1 MNPGFTS
8 SLNHLLESVTT
19 GHQRVPG
26 VVAAITGRDGLLYE
40 GASGQRMSGQAG
52 AMTTDSVFAMYSTTK
67 AITATAVLQLVEE
80 GRLDLDAP
88 ASTYVPMIG
97 ELKVLE
103 GFDSDGTPRLRA
115 PKKHITTRMLLL
127 HTAGFG
133 YEFFNE
139 NYNRLVQ
146 EQGQPSVI
154 GGSLAALK
162 TPLLFE
168 PGEQWEY
175 GSGLDWAGLVVEA
188 ITGKRL
194 GDVMRQRIFE
204 PLGMTD
210 TGFTMTPSM
219 LQRRAGLHQREED
232 GSLTAIEDSIVSQE
246 PEVHMGGHGLFSTV
260 KDYCLF
266 IRAWLND
273 GQGDHGRILRPETI
287 RFAEKNGLE
296 HLKVKALPGV
306 IPSISHT
313 AEFFPGMSKSWALSF
328 MINEQDAPTGRPAG
342 SLAWAGLANLYYWID
357 RKNGIGGFWATQILP
372 FADPVSVNAYLDFE
386 TAAYR
391 HLTNQASS

>member
-1 MNPGFTS
+1 MNPGSTS
-8 SLNHLLESVTT
+8 AFDQILETVTV
-19 GHQRVPG
+19 GQQRVPG
-26 VVAAITGRDGLLYE
+26 VVAAVTGRDGLLYE
-40 GASGQRMSGQAG
+40 GASGQRTLGQPE
-52 AMTTDSVFAMYSTTK
+52 AMTTDSVFAMFSTTK

-80 GRLDLDAP
+80 GRQDLDAP
-88 ASTYVPMIG
+88 ARDYLPMIG

-103 GFDSDGTPRLRA
+103 GFDSDGTPRLRPA
-115 PKKHITTRMLLL
+115 KNHITTRMLLL
-127 HTAGFG
+127 HTAGLG

-139 NYNRLVQ
+139 HYNRLVQ
-146 EQGQPSVI
+146 EQRQPSI
-154 GGSLAALK
+154 ISGLLAALK

-175 GSGLDWAGLVVEA
+175 GSNMDWAGLVVEA

-194 GDVMRQRIFE
+194 GEVMQQRIFE

-210 TGFTMTPSM
+210 TAFTMTPSM
-219 LQRRAGLHQREED
+219 LQRRAGMHQREED
-232 GSLTAIEDSIVSQE
+232 GSLSPVEGSLLPPE

-273 GQGDHGRILRPETI
+273 GQGDHGRILKPETI
-287 RFAEKNGLE
+287 RFAEQNGLDN
-296 HLKVKALPGV
+296 LKIKALPCV

-313 AEFFPGMSKSWALSF
+313 AEFFPGMPKSWALSF

-342 SLAWAGLANLYYWID
+342 SLAWAGLANLFYWID

-372 FADPVSVNAYLDFE
+372 FVDPVSTQGYLDFE

-391 HLTNQASS
+391 NLSR

>member
-1 MNPGFTS
+1 MNSAFTS
-8 SLNHLLESVTT
+8 SFNLLLDAVTA
-19 GHQRVPG
+19 GQQRVPG
-26 VVAAITGRDGLLYE
+26 VVAAVTGRDGLLYE
-40 GASGQRMSGQAG
+40 GASGQRTLGQPE
-52 AMTTDSVFAMYSTTK
+52 AMTTDSVFAMFSTTK

-88 ASTYVPMIG
+88 ARDYLPMIG

-103 GFDSDGTPRLRA
+103 GFDSDGTPRLRPA
-115 PKKHITTRMLLL
+115 KNHITTRMLLL
-127 HTAGFG
+127 HTAGLG

-139 NYNRLVQ
+139 HYNRLVQ
-146 EQGQPSVI
+146 EQRQPSI
-154 GGSLAALK
+154 ISGSLAALK

-175 GSGLDWAGLVVEA
+175 GSNMDWAGLVVEA

-194 GDVMRQRIFE
+194 GEVMQQRIFE

-210 TGFTMTPSM
+210 TAFTITPSM
-219 LQRRAGLHQREED
+219 LQRRAGMHQREED
-232 GSLTAIEDSIVSQE
+232 GSLTPVEGSLLPPE

-273 GQGDHGRILRPETI
+273 GQGDHGRILKPETI
-287 RFAEKNGLE
+287 RFAEQNGLDN
-296 HLKVKALPGV
+296 LKIKALPCV

-313 AEFFPGMSKSWALSF
+313 AEFFPGMPKSWALSF

-342 SLAWAGLANLYYWID
+342 SLAWAGLANLFYWID

-372 FADPVSVNAYLDFE
+372 FVDPVSTQGYLDFE

-391 HLTNQASS
+391 NLSR

>member
-1 MNPGFTS
+1 MNPGSTS
-8 SLNHLLESVTT
+8 AFDQILETVTV
-19 GHQRVPG
+19 GQQRVPG
-26 VVAAITGRDGLLYE
+26 VVAAVTGRDGLLYE
-40 GASGQRMSGQAG
+40 GASGQRTLGQPE
-52 AMTTDSVFAMYSTTK
+52 AMTTDSVFAMFSTTK

-88 ASTYVPMIG
+88 ARDYLPMIG

-103 GFDSDGTPRLRA
+103 GFDSDGTPRLRPA
-115 PKKHITTRMLLL
+115 KNHITTRMLLL
-127 HTAGFG
+127 HTAGLG

-139 NYNRLVQ
+139 HYNRLVQ
-146 EQGQPSVI
+146 EQRQPSI
-154 GGSLAALK
+154 ISGSLAALK

-175 GSGLDWAGLVVEA
+175 GSNMDWAGLVVEA

-194 GDVMRQRIFE
+194 GEVMQQRIFE

-210 TGFTMTPSM
+210 TAFTMTPSM
-219 LQRRAGLHQREED
+219 LQRRAGMHQREED
-232 GSLTAIEDSIVSQE
+232 GSLSPVEGSLLPPE

-273 GQGDHGRILRPETI
+273 GQGDHGRILKPETI
-287 RFAEKNGLE
+287 RFAEQNGLDN
-296 HLKVKALPGV
+296 LKIKALPCV

-313 AEFFPGMSKSWALSF
+313 AEFFPGMPKSWALSF

-342 SLAWAGLANLYYWID
+342 SLAWAGLANLFYWID

-372 FADPVSVNAYLDFE
+372 FVDPVSIRVIWISKRRP
-386 TAAYR
+386 TA
-391 HLTNQASS
+391 T

>member
-1 MNPGFTS
+1 MNPGSTS
-8 SLNHLLESVTT
+8 AFDQILDAVTA
-19 GHQRVPG
+19 GQQRVPG
-26 VVAAITGRDGLLYE
+26 VVAAVTGRDGLLYE
-40 GASGQRMSGQAG
+40 GASGQRTLGQPE
-52 AMTTDSVFAMYSTTK
+52 AMTTDSVFAMFSTTK

-88 ASTYVPMIG
+88 ARDYLPMIG

-103 GFDSDGTPRLRA
+103 GFDSDGTPRLRPA
-115 PKKHITTRMLLL
+115 KNHITTRMLLL
-127 HTAGFG
+127 HTAGLG

-139 NYNRLVQ
+139 HYNRLVQ
-146 EQGQPSVI
+146 EQRQPSI
-154 GGSLAALK
+154 ISGSLAALK

-175 GSGLDWAGLVVEA
+175 GSNMDWAGLVVEA

-194 GDVMRQRIFE
+194 GEVMQQRIFE

-210 TGFTMTPSM
+210 TAFTITPSM
-219 LQRRAGLHQREED
+219 LQRRAGMHQREED
-232 GSLTAIEDSIVSQE
+232 GSLTPVEGSLLPPE

-273 GQGDHGRILRPETI
+273 GQGDHGRILKPETI
-287 RFAEKNGLE
+287 RFAEQNGLDN
-296 HLKVKALPGV
+296 LKIKALPCV

-313 AEFFPGMSKSWALSF
+313 AEFFPGMPKSWALSF

-342 SLAWAGLANLYYWID
+342 SLAWAGLANLFYWID

-372 FADPVSVNAYLDFE
+372 FVDPVSTQGYLDFE

-391 HLTNQASS
+391 NLSR

>member
-1 MNPGFTS
+1 MNPAFTS
-8 SLNHLLESVTT
+8 SINNLLDTVTA
-19 GHQRVPG
+19 GQQRVPG

-40 GASGQRMSGQAG
+40 GASGQRTLGQTD
-52 AMTTDSVFAMYSTTK
+52 AMTTDSVFAMFSTTK
-67 AITATAVLQLVEE
+67 AITATAVLQLVED

-88 ASTYVPMIG
+88 ARDYVPMIG
-97 ELKVLE
+97 ELKVLD
-103 GFDSDGTPRLRA
+103 GFDTDGTPRLRA
-115 PKKHITTRMLLL
+115 PKKNITTRMLLL
-127 HTAGFG
+127 HTAGLG

-146 EQGQPSVI
+146 EGRQPSI
-154 GGSLAALK
+154 ISGSLAALI

-175 GSGLDWAGLVVEA
+175 GSNIDWAGLVVEA

-194 GDVMRQRIFE
+194 GEVMQQRIFE

-210 TGFTMTPSM
+210 TAFSM
-219 LQRRAGLHQREED
+219 SASMIQRRAGMHQREED
-232 GSLTAIEDSIVSQE
+232 GSLTAVEGSLLPEE

-273 GQGDHGRILRPETI
+273 GQGDHGRILKPETI
-287 RFAEKNGLE
+287 RFAEKNGLDN
-296 HLKVKALPGV
+296 LKIKALPCV

-313 AEFFPGMSKSWALSF
+313 AEFFPGMPKSWALSF

-342 SLAWAGLANLYYWID
+342 SLAWAGLANLFYWID

-372 FADPVSVNAYLDFE
+372 FVDPVSTNGYLDFE

-391 HLTNQASS
+391 NLTT

>member
-1 MNPGFTS
+1 MNPVFTS
-8 SLNHLLESVTT
+8 SLNHLLDTVTA
-19 GHQRVPG
+19 GPQRVPG

-40 GASGQRMSGQAG
+40 GASGQRTHGQAG
-52 AMTTDSVFAMYSTTK
+52 AMTTDSVFAMFSTTK
-67 AITATAVLQLVEE
+67 AITATAVLQLVED
-80 GRLDLDAP
+80 GLLDLDAP
-88 ASTYVPMIG
+88 ARNYVPMIG

-103 GFDSDGTPRLRA
+103 GFDIDGTPRLRA

-127 HTAGFG
+127 HTAGLG

-146 EQGQPSVI
+146 EGRQPSI
-154 GGSLAALK
+154 ISGSLAALM

-175 GSGLDWAGLVVEA
+175 GSSMDWAGLVVEA

-194 GDVMRQRIFE
+194 GEVMQQRIFE

-210 TGFTMTPSM
+210 TAFSMTASM
-219 LQRRAGLHQREED
+219 LQRRAGMHQREED
-232 GSLTAIEDSIVSQE
+232 GSLTAVEGSLLPEE

-273 GQGDHGRILRPETI
+273 GQGDHGPILKPETI
-287 RFAEKNGLE
+287 RFAEKNGLDN
-296 HLKVKALPGV
+296 LKIKALPCV

-313 AEFFPGMSKSWALSF
+313 AEFFPGMPKSWALSF

-342 SLAWAGLANLYYWID
+342 SLAWAGLANLFYWID

-372 FADPVSVNAYLDFE
+372 FVDPVSTNGYLDFE
-386 TAAYR
+386 TATYR
-391 HLTNQASS
+391 NLTT

>member
-8 SLNHLLESVTT
+8 SINHLLDAVTV
-19 GHQRVPG
+19 GQQRVPG

-40 GASGQRMSGQAG
+40 GASGQRTLGQAD
-52 AMTTDSVFAMYSTTK
+52 AMTTDSVFAMCSTTK
-67 AITATAVLQLVEE
+67 AITATAVLQLVED

-88 ASTYVPMIG
+88 ARDYVPMIG

-103 GFDSDGTPRLRA
+103 GFDTDGTPRLRA

-127 HTAGFG
+127 HTAGLG

-146 EQGQPSVI
+146 EGRQPSLI
-154 GGSLAALK
+154 SGSLAALK

-175 GSGLDWAGLVVEA
+175 GSNMDWAGLVVEA

-194 GDVMRQRIFE
+194 GEVMQQRIFE

-210 TGFTMTPSM
+210 TAFSLTASM
-219 LQRRAGLHQREED
+219 LQRRAGMHQREED
-232 GSLTAIEDSIVSQE
+232 GSLTAVEGSLLPEE
-246 PEVHMGGHGLFSTV
+246 PEVHMGGQGLFSTV

-273 GQGDHGRILRPETI
+273 GQGDHGRILKPETI
-287 RFAEKNGLE
+287 RFAEKNGLDN
-296 HLKVKALPGV
+296 LKVKALPCV
-306 IPSISHT
+306 IPNISHT
-313 AEFFPGMSKSWALSF
+313 VEFFPGMPKSWALSF

-342 SLAWAGLANLYYWID
+342 SLAWAGLANLFYWID

-372 FADPVSVNAYLDFE
+372 FVDPVSTNGYLDFE
-386 TAAYR
+386 TATYR
-391 HLTNQASS
+391 ALLQKS

>member
-8 SLNHLLESVTT
+8 SINHLLDSVTS
-19 GHQRVPG
+19 GQQRIPG
-26 VVAAITGRDGLLYE
+26 VVAAITGRDGLIYE
-40 GASGQRMSGQAG
+40 GASGQRMLGQAD
-52 AMTTDSVFAMYSTTK
+52 AMTTDSVFAMLSTTK
-67 AITATAVLQLVEE
+67 AITSTAVLQLVEE

-88 ASTYVPMIG
+88 ARDYVPMIG
-97 ELKVLE
+97 ELKILE
-103 GFDSDGTPRLRA
+103 GFDTDGTPRLRP
-115 PKKHITTRMLLL
+115 PKRHITTRMLLL

-139 NYNRLVQ
+139 NYYRLVQ
-146 EQGQPSVI
+146 EQGQPSII

-175 GSGLDWAGLVVEA
+175 GSSMDWAGLVVEA

-194 GDVMRQRIFE
+194 GEVMRQRIFE

-210 TGFTMTPSM
+210 TAFTMTPSM
-219 LQRRAGLHQREED
+219 YQRRAAMHQREEN
-232 GSLTAIEDSIVSQE
+232 GSLTAIEDSILPQE

-273 GQGDHGRILRPETI
+273 GQGDHGRILKPETI
-287 RFAEKNGLE
+287 RYAEKNGLE
-296 HLKVKALPGV
+296 NLKIKALPGV
-306 IPSISHT
+306 IPSISNT
-313 AEFFPGMSKSWALSF
+313 AEFFPGMPKSWALGF

-357 RKNGIGGFWATQILP
+357 RKNGIGGFWAAQILP
-372 FADPVSVNAYLDFE
+372 FADSVSVSAYLDFE

-391 HLTNQASS
+391 YLNHQATS

>member
-1 MNPGFTS
+1 MNPAFTS
-8 SLNHLLESVTT
+8 SINNLLDTVTA
-19 GHQRVPG
+19 GQQRVPG

-40 GASGQRMSGQAG
+40 GASGQRTLGQTD
-52 AMTTDSVFAMYSTTK
+52 AMTTDSVFAMFSTTK
-67 AITATAVLQLVEE
+67 AITATAVLQLVED

-88 ASTYVPMIG
+88 ARDYVPMIG
-97 ELKVLE
+97 ELKVLD
-103 GFDSDGTPRLRA
+103 GFDTDGTPRLRA

-127 HTAGFG
+127 HTAGLG

-146 EQGQPSVI
+146 EGRQPSI
-154 GGSLAALK
+154 ISGSLAALI

-175 GSGLDWAGLVVEA
+175 GSNMDWAGLVVEA

-194 GDVMRQRIFE
+194 GEVMQQRIFE

-210 TGFTMTPSM
+210 TAFSM
-219 LQRRAGLHQREED
+219 SASMIQRRAGMHQREED
-232 GSLTAIEDSIVSQE
+232 GSLTAVEGSLLPEE

-273 GQGDHGRILRPETI
+273 GQGDHGRILKPETI
-287 RFAEKNGLE
+287 RFAEKNGLDN
-296 HLKVKALPGV
+296 LKIKALPCV
-306 IPSISHT
+306 IPSISNT
-313 AEFFPGMSKSWALSF
+313 AEFFPGMPKSWALSF

-342 SLAWAGLANLYYWID
+342 SLAWAGLANLFYWID

-372 FADPVSVNAYLDFE
+372 FVDPVSTNGYLDFE

-391 HLTNQASS
+391 NLTT

>member
-1 MNPGFTS
+1 MNPGSTS
-8 SLNHLLESVTT
+8 AFDQILETVTV
-19 GHQRVPG
+19 GQQRVPG
-26 VVAAITGRDGLLYE
+26 VVAAVTGRDGLLYE
-40 GASGQRMSGQAG
+40 GASGQRTLGQPE
-52 AMTTDSVFAMYSTTK
+52 AMTTDSVFAMFSTTK

-88 ASTYVPMIG
+88 ARDYLPMIG

-103 GFDSDGTPRLRA
+103 GFDSDGTPRLRPA
-115 PKKHITTRMLLL
+115 KNHITTRMLLL
-127 HTAGFG
+127 HTAGLG

-139 NYNRLVQ
+139 HYNRLVQ
-146 EQGQPSVI
+146 EQRQPSI
-154 GGSLAALK
+154 ISGSLAALK

-175 GSGLDWAGLVVEA
+175 GSNMDWAGLVVEA

-194 GDVMRQRIFE
+194 GEVMQQRIFE

-210 TGFTMTPSM
+210 TAFTMTPSM
-219 LQRRAGLHQREED
+219 LQRRAGMHQREED
-232 GSLTAIEDSIVSQE
+232 GSLTPVEGSLLPPE

-273 GQGDHGRILRPETI
+273 GQGDHGRILKPETI
-287 RFAEKNGLE
+287 RFAEQNGLDN
-296 HLKVKALPGV
+296 LKIKALPCV

-313 AEFFPGMSKSWALSF
+313 AEFFPGMPKSWALSF

-342 SLAWAGLANLYYWID
+342 SLAWAGLANLFYWID

-372 FADPVSVNAYLDFE
+372 FVDPVSTQGYLDFE

-391 HLTNQASS
+391 NLSR

>member
-1 MNPGFTS
+1 MNPAFTS
-8 SLNHLLESVTT
+8 SINNLLDTVTA
-19 GHQRVPG
+19 GQQRVPG

-40 GASGQRMSGQAG
+40 GASGQRTLGQTD
-52 AMTTDSVFAMYSTTK
+52 AMTTDSVFAMFSTTK
-67 AITATAVLQLVEE
+67 AITATAVLQLVED

-88 ASTYVPMIG
+88 ARDYVPMIG
-97 ELKVLE
+97 ELKVLD
-103 GFDSDGTPRLRA
+103 GFDTDGTPRLRA

-127 HTAGFG
+127 HTAGLG

-146 EQGQPSVI
+146 EGRQPSI
-154 GGSLAALK
+154 ISGSLAALI

-175 GSGLDWAGLVVEA
+175 GSNMDWAGLVVEA

-194 GDVMRQRIFE
+194 GEVMRQRIFE

-210 TGFTMTPSM
+210 TAFSM
-219 LQRRAGLHQREED
+219 SASMIQRRAGMHQREED
-232 GSLTAIEDSIVSQE
+232 GSLTAVEGSLLPEE

-273 GQGDHGRILRPETI
+273 GQGDHGRILKPETI
-287 RFAEKNGLE
+287 RFAEKNGLDN
-296 HLKVKALPGV
+296 LKIKALPCV

-313 AEFFPGMSKSWALSF
+313 AEFFPGMPKSWALSF

-342 SLAWAGLANLYYWID
+342 SLAWAGLANLFYWID

-372 FADPVSVNAYLDFE
+372 FVDPVSTNGYLDFE

-391 HLTNQASS
+391 NLTT

>member
-8 SLNHLLESVTT
+8 SLNHLLDAVTT
-19 GHQRVPG
+19 GQQCVPG
-26 VVAAITGRDGLLYE
+26 VVAAITGRDGLIYE
-40 GASGQRMSGQAG
+40 GASGQRTLGQAG
-52 AMTTDSVFAMYSTTK
+52 AMTTDSVFAMFSTTK

-88 ASTYVPMIG
+88 ARDYVPMIG

-127 HTAGFG
+127 HTAGLG

-146 EQGQPSVI
+146 EGRQPSI
-154 GGSLAALK
+154 ISGSLAALL

-175 GSGLDWAGLVVEA
+175 GSNMDWAGLVVEA

-194 GDVMRQRIFE
+194 GEVMQQRIFE

-210 TGFTMTPSM
+210 TAFSMTASM
-219 LQRRAGLHQREED
+219 LQRRAGMHQREEN
-232 GSLTAIEDSIVSQE
+232 GSLTAVEGSLLPEE

-273 GQGDHGRILRPETI
+273 GQGDHGRILKPETI
-287 RFAEKNGLE
+287 RFAEKNGLDN
-296 HLKVKALPGV
+296 LKIKALPCV
-306 IPSISHT
+306 NPSISHT
-313 AEFFPGMSKSWALSF
+313 AEFFPGMPKSWALSF
-328 MINEQDAPTGRPAG
+328 MVNEQDAPTGRPAG
-342 SLAWAGLANLYYWID
+342 SLAWAGLANLFYWID

-372 FADPVSVNAYLDFE
+372 FVDPVSTNGYLDFE

-391 HLTNQASS
+391 NLNT

>member
-1 MNPGFTS
+1 MNPGFAS
-8 SLNHLLESVTT
+8 SINHLLDAVTA
-19 GHQRVPG
+19 GQQRVPG
-26 VVAAITGRDGLLYE
+26 VVAAITGREGLLYE
-40 GASGQRMSGQAG
+40 GASGQRTLGQAD
-52 AMTTDSVFAMYSTTK
+52 AMTTDSVFAMFSTTK
-67 AITATAVLQLVEE
+67 AITATAVLQLVED

-88 ASTYVPMIG
+88 ARNYVPTIG

-103 GFDSDGTPRLRA
+103 GFDTDGTPRLRA

-127 HTAGFG
+127 HTAGLG

-139 NYNRLVQ
+139 NYNRLIQ
-146 EQGQPSVI
+146 EGRYPSI
-154 GGSLAALK
+154 ISGSMAALG

-175 GSGLDWAGLVVEA
+175 GSNMDWAGLVVEA

-194 GDVMRQRIFE
+194 GEVMQQRIFE
-204 PLGMTD
+204 PLGMID
-210 TGFTMTPSM
+210 TAFSLTASM
-219 LQRRAGLHQREED
+219 LQRRAGMHQREED
-232 GSLTAIEDSIVSQE
+232 GSLTAVEGSLLPEE

-273 GQGDHGRILRPETI
+273 GQGDHGRILKPETI
-287 RFAEKNGLE
+287 RFAEKNGLDN
-296 HLKVKALPGV
+296 LKIKALPCV

-313 AEFFPGMSKSWALSF
+313 AEFFPGMPKSWALSF
-328 MINEQDAPTGRPAG
+328 MVNEQDAPTGRPAG
-342 SLAWAGLANLYYWID
+342 SLAWAGLANLFYWID

-372 FADPVSVNAYLDFE
+372 FVDPVSTNGYLDFE

-391 HLTNQASS
+391 NLTT

>member
-1 MNPGFTS
+1 MNPVFTS
-8 SLNHLLESVTT
+8 SLNHLLDTVTA
-19 GHQRVPG
+19 GPQRVPG

-40 GASGQRMSGQAG
+40 GASGQRTLGQAG
-52 AMTTDSVFAMYSTTK
+52 AMTTDSVFAMFSTTK
-67 AITATAVLQLVEE
+67 AITATAVLQLVED
-80 GRLDLDAP
+80 GLLDLDAP
-88 ASTYVPMIG
+88 ARNYVPMIG

-103 GFDSDGTPRLRA
+103 GFDTDGTPRLRA

-127 HTAGFG
+127 HTAGLG

-146 EQGQPSVI
+146 EGRQPSI
-154 GGSLAALK
+154 ISGSLAALM

-175 GSGLDWAGLVVEA
+175 GSSMDWAGLVVEA

-194 GDVMRQRIFE
+194 GEVMQQRIFE

-210 TGFTMTPSM
+210 TAFSMTASM
-219 LQRRAGLHQREED
+219 LQRRAGMHQREED
-232 GSLTAIEDSIVSQE
+232 GSLTAVEGSLLPEE

-273 GQGDHGRILRPETI
+273 GQGDHGPILKPETI
-287 RFAEKNGLE
+287 RFAEKNGLDN
-296 HLKVKALPGV
+296 LKIKALPCV

-313 AEFFPGMSKSWALSF
+313 AEFFPGMPKSWALSF

-342 SLAWAGLANLYYWID
+342 SLAWAGLANLFYWID

-372 FADPVSVNAYLDFE
+372 FVDPVSTNGYLDFE
-386 TAAYR
+386 TATYR
-391 HLTNQASS
+391 NLTT

>member
-1 MNPGFTS
+1 MNPSFTS
-8 SLNHLLESVTT
+8 SFNHLLETVTT
-19 GHQRVPG
+19 GPQRIPG
-26 VVAAITGRDGLLYE
+26 VVAAITGRDGLVYE
-40 GASGQRMSGQAG
+40 GACGQRTLGQPG
-52 AMTTDSVFAMYSTTK
+52 EMTTDTVFAMFSASK

-88 ASTYVPMIG
+88 AKNYVPLIG

-103 GFDSDGTPRLRA
+103 GFDTDGTPRLRA
-115 PKKHITTRMLLL
+115 TVKHITTRMLLL

-133 YEFFNE
+133 YDFFNE
-139 NYNRLVQ
+139 NYFRLVK
-146 EQGQPSVI
+146 EQGLPSPTS
-154 GGSLAALK
+154 GEMASLQ

-175 GSGLDWAGLVVEA
+175 GSSIDWAGLVVEA

-194 GDVMRQRIFE
+194 GEVMHKRIFE

-210 TGFTMTPSM
+210 SAFTLTSSM
-219 LQRRAGLHQREED
+219 LQRRASLHQREED
-232 GSLTAIEDSIVSQE
+232 GSLTALENFILPQD
-246 PEVHMGGHGLFSTV
+246 PEVQMGGHGLYSTA

-273 GQGDHGRILRPETI
+273 GQGDYGRILKPETI
-287 RFAEKNGLE
+287 QFAERNGLE
-296 HLKVKALPGV
+296 HLKVKPLPSV
-306 IPSISHT
+306 MPTYANT
-313 AEFFPGMSKSWALSF
+313 AEFFPGMPKSWALSF
-328 MINEQDAPTGRPAG
+328 MINEEDAPTGRPAG

-357 RKNGIGGFWATQILP
+357 RKNGIGGFWGSQILP
-372 FADPVSVNAYLDFE
+372 FVDPASVSAYLDFE

-391 HLTNQASS
+391 YLTR

>member
-1 MNPGFTS
+1 MNPVFTS
-8 SLNHLLESVTT
+8 SLNHLLDTVTA
-19 GHQRVPG
+19 GPQRVPG

-40 GASGQRMSGQAG
+40 GASGQRTHGQAG
-52 AMTTDSVFAMYSTTK
+52 AMTTDSVFAMFSTTK
-67 AITATAVLQLVEE
+67 AITATAVLQLVED
-80 GRLDLDAP
+80 GLLDLDAP
-88 ASTYVPMIG
+88 ARNYVPMIG

-103 GFDSDGTPRLRA
+103 GFDIDGTPRLRA

-127 HTAGFG
+127 HTAGLG

-146 EQGQPSVI
+146 EGRQPSI
-154 GGSLAALK
+154 ISGSLAALM

-168 PGEQWEY
+168 PGEEWEY
-175 GSGLDWAGLVVEA
+175 GSSMDWAGLVVEA

-194 GDVMRQRIFE
+194 GEVMQQRIFE

-210 TGFTMTPSM
+210 TAFSMTASM
-219 LQRRAGLHQREED
+219 LQRRAGMHQREED
-232 GSLTAIEDSIVSQE
+232 GSLTAVEGSLLPEE

-273 GQGDHGRILRPETI
+273 GQGDHGPILKPETI
-287 RFAEKNGLE
+287 RFAEKNGLDN
-296 HLKVKALPGV
+296 LKIKALPCV

-313 AEFFPGMSKSWALSF
+313 AEFFPGMPKSWALSF

-342 SLAWAGLANLYYWID
+342 SLAWAGLANLFYWID

-372 FADPVSVNAYLDFE
+372 FVDPVSTNGYLDFE
-386 TAAYR
+386 TATYR
-391 HLTNQASS
+391 NLTT

>member
-8 SLNHLLESVTT
+8 SLNHLLDAVTT
-19 GHQRVPG
+19 GQQCVPG
-26 VVAAITGRDGLLYE
+26 VVAAITGRDGLIYE
-40 GASGQRMSGQAG
+40 GASGQRTLGQAG
-52 AMTTDSVFAMYSTTK
+52 AMTTDSVFAMFSTTK

-88 ASTYVPMIG
+88 ARDYVPMIG

-127 HTAGFG
+127 HTAGLG

-139 NYNRLVQ
+139 HYNRLVQ
-146 EQGQPSVI
+146 EGRQPSI
-154 GGSLAALK
+154 ISGSLAALL

-175 GSGLDWAGLVVEA
+175 GSNMDWAGLVVEA

-194 GDVMRQRIFE
+194 GEVMQQRIFE

-210 TGFTMTPSM
+210 TAFSMTASM
-219 LQRRAGLHQREED
+219 LQRRAGMHQREED
-232 GSLTAIEDSIVSQE
+232 GSLTAVEGSLLPEE

-273 GQGDHGRILRPETI
+273 GQGDHGRILKPETI
-287 RFAEKNGLE
+287 RFAEKNGLDN
-296 HLKVKALPGV
+296 LKIKALPCV
-306 IPSISHT
+306 NPSISHT
-313 AEFFPGMSKSWALSF
+313 AEFFPGMPKSWALSF
-328 MINEQDAPTGRPAG
+328 MVNEQDAPTGRPAG
-342 SLAWAGLANLYYWID
+342 SLAWAGLANLFYWID

-372 FADPVSVNAYLDFE
+372 FVDPVSTNGYLDFE

-391 HLTNQASS
+391 NLNS

>member
-1 MNPGFTS
+1 MNPGTTS
-8 SLNHLLESVTT
+8 AFNQILDSATA
-19 GHQRVPG
+19 GPQRVPG
-26 VVAAITGRDGLLYE
+26 VVAAVTGRDGLLYE
-40 GASGQRMSGQAG
+40 GASGQRTLGQPE
-52 AMTTDSVFAMYSTTK
+52 AMTTDSVFAMFSTTK

-88 ASTYVPMIG
+88 ARDYLPMIG
-97 ELKVLE
+97 ELKVLD
-103 GFDSDGTPRLRA
+103 GFDSDGNPRLRPA
-115 PKKHITTRMLLL
+115 KKHITTRMLLL
-127 HTAGFG
+127 HTAGLG

-139 NYNRLVQ
+139 HYYRLVQ
-146 EQGQPSVI
+146 EQRQPSI
-154 GGSLAALK
+154 ISASLAALK

-175 GSGLDWAGLVVEA
+175 GSNLDWAGLVVEA

-194 GDVMRQRIFE
+194 GEVMQQRIFE

-210 TGFTMTPSM
+210 TAFTMTPSM
-219 LQRRAGLHQREED
+219 FQRRAGLHQREED
-232 GSLTAIEDSIVSQE
+232 GSLSAIEGSLLPPE

-273 GQGDHGRILRPETI
+273 GQGDHGRILKPETI
-287 RFAEKNGLE
+287 RFAEKNGLDN
-296 HLKVKALPGV
+296 LKIKALPCV
-306 IPSISHT
+306 NPTISHT
-313 AEFFPGMSKSWALSF
+313 AEFFPGMPKSWALSF

-342 SLAWAGLANLYYWID
+342 SLAWAGLANLFYWID
-357 RKNGIGGFWATQILP
+357 SKNGIGGFWATQILP
-372 FADPVSVNAYLDFE
+372 FVDPVSTNAYLDFE

-391 HLTNQASS
+391 NLTS

>member
-1 MNPGFTS
+1 MNPVFTS
-8 SLNHLLESVTT
+8 SLNHLLDTVTA
-19 GHQRVPG
+19 GPQRVPG

-40 GASGQRMSGQAG
+40 GASGQRTLGQAG
-52 AMTTDSVFAMYSTTK
+52 AMTTDSVFAMFSTTK
-67 AITATAVLQLVEE
+67 AITATAVLQLVED
-80 GRLDLDAP
+80 GLLDLDAP
-88 ASTYVPMIG
+88 ARNYVPMIG

-103 GFDSDGTPRLRA
+103 GFDIDGTPRLRA

-127 HTAGFG
+127 HTAGLG

-146 EQGQPSVI
+146 EGRQPSI
-154 GGSLAALK
+154 ISGSLAALL

-175 GSGLDWAGLVVEA
+175 GSNMDWAGLVVEA

-194 GDVMRQRIFE
+194 GDVMQQRIFE

-210 TGFTMTPSM
+210 TAFSMTTSM
-219 LQRRAGLHQREED
+219 LQRRAGMHQREED
-232 GSLTAIEDSIVSQE
+232 GSLTAVEGSLLPEE

-273 GQGDHGRILRPETI
+273 GQGDHGRILKPETI
-287 RFAEKNGLE
+287 RFAEKNGLDN
-296 HLKVKALPGV
+296 LKIKALPCV

-313 AEFFPGMSKSWALSF
+313 AEFFPGMPKSWALSF

-342 SLAWAGLANLYYWID
+342 SLAWAGLANLFYWID

-372 FADPVSVNAYLDFE
+372 FVDPVSTNGYLDFE

-391 HLTNQASS
+391 TLTT

>member
-8 SLNHLLESVTT
+8 SLNHLLDAVTT
-19 GHQRVPG
+19 GQQCVPG
-26 VVAAITGRDGLLYE
+26 VVAAITGRDGLIYE
-40 GASGQRMSGQAG
+40 GASGQRTLGQAG
-52 AMTTDSVFAMYSTTK
+52 AMTTDSVFAMFSTTK
-67 AITATAVLQLVEE
+67 AITATAVLQLVED

-88 ASTYVPMIG
+88 ARNYVPMIG

-127 HTAGFG
+127 HTAGLG

-146 EQGQPSVI
+146 EGRQPSI
-154 GGSLAALK
+154 ISGSLAALL

-175 GSGLDWAGLVVEA
+175 GSNMDWAGLVVEA

-194 GDVMRQRIFE
+194 GDVMQQRIFE

-210 TGFTMTPSM
+210 TAFSMTTSM
-219 LQRRAGLHQREED
+219 LQRRAGMHQREEG
-232 GSLTAIEDSIVSQE
+232 GSLTAVEGSLLPEE

-273 GQGDHGRILRPETI
+273 GQGDHGRILKPETI
-287 RFAEKNGLE
+287 RFAEKNGLDN
-296 HLKVKALPGV
+296 LKIKALPCV

-313 AEFFPGMSKSWALSF
+313 AEFFPGMPKSWALSF
-328 MINEQDAPTGRPAG
+328 MVNEQDAPTGRPAG
-342 SLAWAGLANLYYWID
+342 SLAWAGLANLFYWID

-372 FADPVSVNAYLDFE
+372 FVDPVSTNGYLDFE

-391 HLTNQASS
+391 NLNT